1 MLQHRADNNF
11 WSTPGGARDY
21 GESYREA
28 ALREASEE
36 ISLPLN
42 CTQGPN
48 PLIVIRHEVAL
59 LDHSVWKYVTV
70 IADVVG
76 DFVPRRRPGDT
87 ESHSVEWVPI
97 DQVGRGRF
105 FPLLPAFW
113 EAWPQLLE
121 ILRQDE
127 SVAPAPTEQPGPA
140 PTEQPGP
147 APTEETVLAD
157 EDDKLPGEAP
167 VPGPFDYF
175 SDSDEDDG
183 LGTELQWL
191 PGQENLCL
199 WFIPAMP

>member
-1 MLQHRADNNF
+1 MLQHRADNRS

-21 GESYREA
+21 GETYRET

-70 IADVVG
+70 IADVVS
-76 DFVPRRRPGDT
+76 DFEPARRPGDT
-87 ESHSVEWVPI
+87 ESLSVEWVPI
-97 DQVGRGRF
+97 DQVGHGRF

-140 PTEQPGP
+140 PTE
-147 APTEETVLAD
+147 ETTPAD
-157 EDDKLPGEAP
+157 EDDKFPGEAP
-167 VPGPFDYF
+167 VPNAFDYF
-175 SDSDEDDG
+175 SDSDEDED

-199 WFIPAMP
+199 WSIPAMP

>member
-1 MLQHRADNNF
+1 MLQHRADRRA

-21 GESYREA
+21 GETYREA

-48 PLIVIRHEVAL
+48 PLIVIRHEVTL

-87 ESHSVEWVPI
+87 ESLSVEWVPI
-97 DQVGRGRF
+97 DQVGKGRF

-113 EAWPQLLE
+113 EAWSQLLE
-121 ILRQDE
+121 IIRPDE

-147 APTEETVLAD
+147 APTEETTLAD
-157 EDDKLPGEAP
+157 VDDNFPGEAP
-167 VPGPFDYF
+167 VPGPFEYF
-175 SDSDEDDG
+175 SDENEDDD
-183 LGTELQWL
+183 LGTELEWL